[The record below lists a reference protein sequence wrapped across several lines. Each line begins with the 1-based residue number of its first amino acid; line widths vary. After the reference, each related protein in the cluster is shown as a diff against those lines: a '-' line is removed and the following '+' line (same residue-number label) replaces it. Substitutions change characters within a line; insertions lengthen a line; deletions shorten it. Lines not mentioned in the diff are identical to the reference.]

1 MKIIINDKNIKEEE
15 IIEIKE
21 KVRSLILTDDNKLL
35 IANYAGVILL
45 PGGKID
51 NNESVKKAL
60 IRELQEELGIIYT
73 EEELEYLLTLEY
85 YQDNYPKV
93 NSNNINR
100 KVTTY
105 YYLTKFKS
113 IVNDNQILS
122 EREKNNNFYLEL
134 ISLEELK
141 ERLNKENNNPRSY
154 YFNRELNLVIDNYL
168 VIFVVKEL
176 SVQIRRIIY
185 NKMRYDFLIG

>member
-1 MKIIINDKNIKEEE
+1 M
-15 IIEIKE
+15 
-21 KVRSLILTDDNKLL
+21 
-35 IANYAGVILL
+35 
-45 PGGKID
+45 
-51 NNESVKKAL
+51 
-60 IRELQEELGIIYT
+60 QEELGIIYT

-105 YYLTKFKS
+105 YYLTKFKA

-154 YFNRELNLVIDNYL
+154 YFNRELNLVIDNYFNRNKVKKL
-168 VIFVVKEL
+168 VKE
-176 SVQIRRIIY
+176 
-185 NKMRYDFLIG
+185 ND

>member
-105 YYLTKFKS
+105 YYLTKFKA

-154 YFNRELNLVIDNYL
+154 YFNRELNLVIDNYFNRNKVKKL
-168 VIFVVKEL
+168 VKE
-176 SVQIRRIIY
+176 
-185 NKMRYDFLIG
+185 ND